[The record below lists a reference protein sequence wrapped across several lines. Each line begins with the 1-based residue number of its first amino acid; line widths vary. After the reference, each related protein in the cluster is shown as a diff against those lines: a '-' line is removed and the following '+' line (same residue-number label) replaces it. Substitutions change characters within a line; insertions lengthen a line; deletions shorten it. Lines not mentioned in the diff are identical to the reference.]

1 MSVSHRQ
8 DRWCCWWKQRQQA
21 SGWGRWWAGAPE
33 ARPAGRTCR
42 SLTSE
47 RLPSP
52 HVHGSQLPRCCD
64 RGPLC
69 LHLMARGSHRPLLT
83 QGGRD
88 VPSHPVGSHQLGRQR
103 SPPLL
108 PSAEH
113 GAHKTAKMEQSGG
126 QRHAT
131 KLCLQSSPAWTSVT
145 TSSERAEARQPATS
159 QLRRQESAL
168 GSSGRASGTHRCPE
182 APDGATGS
190 EVLPDPGG
198 GTEGAQNEPIPWA
211 PETCWPPRD
220 HRQPSQQSLRPR
232 GDVGAVS
239 SHGEGGS
246 RSRDTPRP
254 GRAHRGTPA
263 SPKPTRCPSQLETG

>member
-1 MSVSHRQ
+1 M
-8 DRWCCWWKQRQQA
+8 
-21 SGWGRWWAGAPE
+21 
-33 ARPAGRTCR
+33 
-42 SLTSE
+42 
-47 RLPSP
+47 
-52 HVHGSQLPRCCD
+52 
-64 RGPLC
+64 
-69 LHLMARGSHRPLLT
+69 
-83 QGGRD
+83 
-88 VPSHPVGSHQLGRQR
+88 PSHPVGSHQLGRQR
-103 SPPLL
+103 SPPPL

-131 KLCLQSSPAWTSVT
+131 KSCLWSSPAWTSVA
-145 TSSERAEARQPATS
+145 TSSEQAEARQPATS
-159 QLRRQESAL
+159 RLCRQESVL
-168 GSSGRASGTHRCPE
+168 GSSGRASGTHRHPE

-190 EVLPDPGG
+190 EVMPDRGR
-198 GTEGAQNEPIPWA
+198 GTEGAQSEAILWA

-220 HRQPSQQSLRPR
+220 HRQPSQQRPR

-239 SHGEGGS
+239 GHGEGGS

>member
-1 MSVSHRQ
+1 M
-8 DRWCCWWKQRQQA
+8 A
-21 SGWGRWWAGAPE
+21 
-33 ARPAGRTCR
+33 
-42 SLTSE
+42 
-47 RLPSP
+47 SP

-198 GTEGAQNEPIPWA
+198 GTEGAQNEAIPWA

-239 SHGEGGS
+239 AGMGKGRVHGLHPRNLVGCMDFKPWWPS
-246 RSRDTPRP
+246 RQQ
-254 GRAHRGTPA
+254 
-263 SPKPTRCPSQLETG
+263 RCPTLRDPIDYSLPGSSIPGIFQARVLEWGAIAFSRGSSLPRD